1 MTLKIDF
8 QNQILALFD
17 GYFWPFNKSNEK
29 IKSVFVISAIWNVFI
44 KFHWHDEKLTAGCLA
59 LKSTTVI
66 MLLKRCTEVCHKA
79 MKMSRNIFVRSA
91 QKSFFQKREWN
102 SIKETNVWARKKS
115 IVTYVSRKK
124 NSGLQLY
131 SLGTSCEVSKRKIQN
146 LSRFAKFCECSNE
159 VLKYFTPP
167 RTPRIS
173 RLKSQILN
181 PLFLS

>member
-1 MTLKIDF
+1 MIAEIF
-8 QNQILALFD
+8 WQI
-17 GYFWPFNKSNEK
+17 FWRDNWRSLIVAVENFRFYLLP
-29 IKSVFVISAIWNVFI
+29 
-44 KFHWHDEKLTAGCLA
+44 AGFLA

-131 SLGTSCEVSKRKIQN
+131 SLGTSCEVSKKKDT
-146 LSRFAKFCECSNE
+146 KFVKVC
-159 VLKYFTPP
+159 
-167 RTPRIS
+167 
-173 RLKSQILN
+173 QILWM
-181 PLFLS
+181 FELSYKIFHTT

>member
-1 MTLKIDF
+1 MTLY
-8 QNQILALFD
+8 LL
-17 GYFWPFNKSNEK
+17 P
-29 IKSVFVISAIWNVFI
+29 
-44 KFHWHDEKLTAGCLA
+44 AGFLA

-146 LSRFAKFCECSNE
+146 LSRFAKFCECLNE

-167 RTPRIS
+167 RTSRIS

>member
-17 GYFWPFNKSNEK
+17 DYFWPFNKSHEK

-131 SLGTSCEVSKRKIQN
+131 SLGTSCEVYKRNDLSVASTETKYIKLKTKTRNNIIIFGFSSKKWY
-146 LSRFAKFCECSNE
+146 C
-159 VLKYFTPP
+159 YFG
-167 RTPRIS
+167 
-173 RLKSQILN
+173 
-181 PLFLS
+181 FY